1 MAEVV
6 VFGVVAADVILR
18 VQRIPAPGGQ
28 VNAEALGWRIGGSS
42 ANVACGL
49 STSGHHVRL
58 VGPVGTD
65 AMGDHL
71 LAELDQCGVD
81 TEYCFRADAAS
92 PRTLI
97 LLDDT
102 GERTI
107 IAVDS
112 GAGPSSFLPIRS
124 PDLRSVD
131 CVYIEGYTRYPTD
144 TAAGAESALLVTSPP
159 VPGAT
164 TWPATVVIGSETQY
178 DDVTSAGMFEAVR
191 SVAGERL
198 KWVVV
203 TRGRQ
208 GADAYA
214 ASSELHVDAV
224 AADQIDATGAG
235 DAFTVG
241 LLHGLLQ
248 GGDMIRALQ
257 AGAAWGAATVAQLRS
272 IPVPWEELADPFHQ
286 PGKLG
291 LAAADAIE
299 RGPGQFS
306 DLQAAGSRSEEP
318 RLTELTDRTRR
329 IERRGHDARLGHAQV
344 VSRQPRT
351 LLAEAEVDREAR
363 HGEQPESSRT
373 RAKRHSFWTS
383 AG

>member
-1 MAEVV
+1 VSVAEVV
-6 VFGVVAADVILR
+6 VFGVVAADVVLR
-18 VQRIPAPGGQ
+18 VPRIPAPGDQ

-49 STSGHHVRL
+49 STAGHHVRL

-65 AMGDHL
+65 AVGDHL
-71 LAELDQCGVD
+71 LTELEHYGVD
-81 TEYCFRADAAS
+81 TGYCFRADAAS

-97 LLDDT
+97 LIDDT

-112 GAGPSSFLPIRS
+112 GAEPSSFLPERG
-124 PDLRSVD
+124 PDLRSAD
-131 CVYIEGYTRYPTD
+131 CVYIEGYTRYPTG

-178 DDVTSAGMFEAVR
+178 SDVTPAGMFEAVR
-191 SVAGERL
+191 SVSGERL

-203 TRGRQ
+203 TRGRK

-214 ASSELHVDAV
+214 ASSDVHVDAV

-248 GGDMIRALQ
+248 GDDMVTALQ

-272 IPVPWEELADPFHQ
+272 IPVPWEELAGPFHQ
-286 PGKLG
+286 PGTLS
-291 LAAADAIE
+291 LLVADVIE
-299 RGPGQFS
+299 HGPRQFPY
-306 DLQAAGSRSEEP
+306 LQVGNR
-318 RLTELTDRTRR
+318 EL
-329 IERRGHDARLGHAQV
+329 
-344 VSRQPRT
+344 
-351 LLAEAEVDREAR
+351 
-363 HGEQPESSRT
+363 
-373 RAKRHSFWTS
+373 W
-383 AG
+383 

>member
-18 VQRIPAPGGQ
+18 VQRIPAPGDH

-49 STSGHHVRL
+49 SMAGHHVRL

-65 AMGDHL
+65 SMGDNL
-71 LAELDQCGVD
+71 LAELEQCGVD
-81 TEYCFRADAAS
+81 TEYSFRADAAS

-97 LLDDT
+97 LLDGT

-112 GAGPSSFLPIRS
+112 GAGPSSFLPVRG

-131 CVYIEGYTRYPTD
+131 CVYVEGYTRYPAG
-144 TAAGAESALLVTSPP
+144 TAAAAESALVATSPP

-164 TWPATVVIGSETQY
+164 AWPAIIVVGSETQY
-178 DDVTSAGMFEAVR
+178 NDVAPAGIFEAVR
-191 SVAGERL
+191 SVSGERL

-214 ASSELHVDAV
+214 ASSDVHVDAV
-224 AADQIDATGAG
+224 AANQIDATGAG

-241 LLHGLLQ
+241 MLHGLLL
-248 GGDMIRALQ
+248 GDDMVTALQ
-257 AGAAWGAATVAQLRS
+257 VGAAWGAATAAQLRS

-286 PGKLG
+286 PG
-291 LAAADAIE
+291 DI
-299 RGPGQFS
+299 RP
-306 DLQAAGSRSEEP
+306 SRP
-318 RLTELTDRTRR
+318 
-329 IERRGHDARLGHAQV
+329 
-344 VSRQPRT
+344 
-351 LLAEAEVDREAR
+351 
-363 HGEQPESSRT
+363 
-373 RAKRHSFWTS
+373 
-383 AG
+383 

>member
-1 MAEVV
+1 VAEVV
-6 VFGVVAADVILR
+6 VFGVVAADVVLH
-18 VQRIPAPGGQ
+18 VPRIPAPGSQ

-49 STSGHHVRL
+49 STAGHHVRL
-58 VGPVGTD
+58 VGPIGTD

-71 LAELDQCGVD
+71 VAELEHYGVD

-112 GAGPSSFLPIRS
+112 GAEPSSFLPERG
-124 PDLRSVD
+124 PDLRSAD
-131 CVYIEGYTRYPTD
+131 CVYIEGYTRYPAG

-178 DDVTSAGMFEAVR
+178 SDVTPAGMFQAVR
-191 SVAGERL
+191 SVSGERL
-198 KWVVV
+198 KWVVL
-203 TRGRQ
+203 TRGTE

-214 ASSELHVDAV
+214 ASSDVHVDAV

-241 LLHGLLQ
+241 LLHELLQ
-248 GGDMIRALQ
+248 GDDMVTALQ

-272 IPVPWEELADPFHQ
+272 IPVPWEDSPA
-286 PGKLG
+286 
-291 LAAADAIE
+291 
-299 RGPGQFS
+299 RS
-306 DLQAAGSRSEEP
+306 TSQA
-318 RLTELTDRTRR
+318 
-329 IERRGHDARLGHAQV
+329 H
-344 VSRQPRT
+344 
-351 LLAEAEVDREAR
+351 
-363 HGEQPESSRT
+363 
-373 RAKRHSFWTS
+373 
-383 AG
+383 

>member
-49 STSGHHVRL
+49 SSAGHHVRL
-58 VGPVGTD
+58 VGPVGAD
-65 AMGDHL
+65 SMGDNL
-71 LAELDQCGVD
+71 LAELERCGVD
-81 TEYCFRADAAS
+81 TEYSFRVDTAS

-107 IAVDS
+107 IAVDG
-112 GAGPSSFLPIRS
+112 GAGSSSFLPMRG

-131 CVYIEGYTRYPTD
+131 CVYVEGYTRYPTD

-159 VPGAT
+159 VSGAA
-164 TWPATVVIGSETQY
+164 TWPATIVVGSETQY
-178 DDVTSAGMFEAVR
+178 NDATSAGMFEAV
-191 SVAGERL
+191 SSASGERL

-203 TRGRQ
+203 TRGRA

-214 ASSELHVDAV
+214 ASSEVHVDAV

-241 LLHGLLQ
+241 LLHGLLR
-248 GGDMIRALQ
+248 GDEMVTALQ
-257 AGAAWGAATVAQLRS
+257 VGAAWGAATVAQLRS
-272 IPVPWEELADPFHQ
+272 IPVPWEELVGPFTNQ
-286 PGKLG
+286 ATLG
-291 LAAADAIE
+291 LLAADAIE
-299 RGPGQFS
+299 RRPGSFPIFG
-306 DLQAAGSRSEEP
+306 LRARAAKDP
-318 RLTELTDRTRR
+318 RPPRR
-329 IERRGHDARLGHAQV
+329 LDP
-344 VSRQPRT
+344 PRPRAG
-351 LLAEAEVDREAR
+351 LA
-363 HGEQPESSRT
+363 HMPM
-373 RAKRHSFWTS
+373 
-383 AG
+383 

>member
-1 MAEVV
+1 VAEIV
-6 VFGVVAADVILR
+6 VFGVVAADIVLR
-18 VQRIPAPGGQ
+18 VPRIPASGDQ

-49 STSGHHVRL
+49 SIAGHHVRL

-65 AMGDHL
+65 KMGDHL
-71 LAELDQCGVD
+71 LAELDEYGVD

-112 GAGPSSFLPIRS
+112 GAEPSSFLPERG
-124 PDLRSVD
+124 PDLRSAD

-144 TAAGAESALLVTSPP
+144 TATGTESALLVTSPP

-164 TWPATVVIGSETQY
+164 TWPATIVVGSETQY
-178 DDVTSAGMFEAVR
+178 SDVTSAGTFHAVR
-191 SVAGERL
+191 SVSGEQL
-198 KWVVV
+198 TWVVV
-203 TRGRQ
+203 TRGRE
-208 GADAYA
+208 GADAYSS
-214 ASSELHVDAV
+214 SSEVHVDA
-224 AADQIDATGAG
+224 AAANQIDATGAG

-248 GGDMIRALQ
+248 GDAMVTAIQ

-272 IPVPWEELADPFHQ
+272 IPVPWEELANPFH
-286 PGKLG
+286 
-291 LAAADAIE
+291 
-299 RGPGQFS
+299 
-306 DLQAAGSRSEEP
+306 
-318 RLTELTDRTRR
+318 
-329 IERRGHDARLGHAQV
+329 
-344 VSRQPRT
+344 
-351 LLAEAEVDREAR
+351 
-363 HGEQPESSRT
+363 
-373 RAKRHSFWTS
+373 
-383 AG
+383 

>member
-6 VFGVVAADVILR
+6 VFGVVAADLVLR
-18 VQRIPAPGGQ
+18 VQRIPAPGGH

-49 STSGHHVRL
+49 STAGHHVRL

-65 AMGDHL
+65 SMGGHL
-71 LAELDQCGVD
+71 LAELGQCGVD
-81 TEYCFRADAAS
+81 TEYCFRAGAAS

-112 GAGPSSFLPIRS
+112 GAGPSSFLPVRG
-124 PDLRSVD
+124 PDLRSAD
-131 CVYIEGYTRYPTD
+131 CVYIEGYTRYPAG
-144 TAAGAESALLVTSPP
+144 TAAEAEPALLVTSPP
-159 VPGAT
+159 VPGAA
-164 TWPATVVIGSETQY
+164 TWPATVVVGSETQY
-178 DDVTSAGMFEAVR
+178 GDVTLAGMFEAVR
-191 SVAGERL
+191 SVSGERL

-214 ASSELHVDAV
+214 ASSAVHVDAV

-248 GGDMIRALQ
+248 GDDMVTALQ
-257 AGAAWGAATVAQLRS
+257 VGAAWGAATVAQLRS
-272 IPVPWEELADPFHQ
+272 IPVPWEELAGPFH
-286 PGKLG
+286 GR
-291 LAAADAIE
+291 AA
-299 RGPGQFS
+299 F
-306 DLQAAGSRSEEP
+306 
-318 RLTELTDRTRR
+318 DR
-329 IERRGHDARLGHAQV
+329 
-344 VSRQPRT
+344 
-351 LLAEAEVDREAR
+351 DRE
-363 HGEQPESSRT
+363 S
-373 RAKRHSFWTS
+373 
-383 AG
+383 

>member
-49 STSGHHVRL
+49 SSAGHHVRL
-58 VGPVGTD
+58 VGPVGSDT
-65 AMGDHL
+65 MGDHL
-71 LAELDQCGVD
+71 LAELERCGVD
-81 TEYCFRADAAS
+81 TEYSFRADAAS

-107 IAVDS
+107 IGVDS
-112 GAGPSSFLPIRS
+112 GAGPSSFVPIHG

-131 CVYIEGYTRYPTD
+131 CVYVEGYTRYPTG
-144 TAAGAESALLVTSPP
+144 TAAGAESALVVTPPP

-164 TWPATVVIGSETQY
+164 TWPATIVVGSETQY
-178 DDVTSAGMFEAVR
+178 SDVASAGIFEAVR
-191 SVAGERL
+191 SVSGERL
-198 KWVVV
+198 EWVVV
-203 TRGRQ
+203 TRGRA

-214 ASSELHVDAV
+214 ASSEVHVDAV
-224 AADQIDATGAG
+224 AADQVDATGAG

-248 GGDMIRALQ
+248 GDEMVAALQ
-257 AGAAWGAATVAQLRS
+257 LGAAWGAATVARLRS
-272 IPVPWEELADPFHQ
+272 IPVPWEELAGPFH
-286 PGKLG
+286 
-291 LAAADAIE
+291 
-299 RGPGQFS
+299 
-306 DLQAAGSRSEEP
+306 
-318 RLTELTDRTRR
+318 
-329 IERRGHDARLGHAQV
+329 
-344 VSRQPRT
+344 
-351 LLAEAEVDREAR
+351 
-363 HGEQPESSRT
+363 
-373 RAKRHSFWTS
+373 
-383 AG
+383 